1 MTGNMKFLKERGFS
15 DDQIGAALYEADG
28 GDAIVEHIKGLE
40 KIDVDVPVADLISF
54 APDYKSSG
62 ITASEY
68 LEGAVGKL
76 SSGASMNEVI
86 PTNLQ
91 GAFMQAR
98 LDSHKTLT
106 GQDPAQMRAIAYDDY
121 EYGEAPS
128 GATITL
134 KDPLAAAQAAKTMQG
149 SAGKFQISELRKF
162 EDAAGYELGVT
173 LGLDAEGNRKFAPE
187 KAAEAMLAIK
197 IGAAAQ
203 VEYNRLQTPEG
214 GGLSESEAYVK
225 ALEFAEAEGK
235 KAVTVPSNST
245 GNVID
250 FTGMNIQQITD
261 AARNAVK
268 GLNPK
273 EPDDNKK
280 IRQLLRLT
288 MMELIEK
295 FADENRTNPYDDA
308 KREIELIRKSL
319 I

>member
-1 MTGNMKFLKERGFS
+1 
-15 DDQIGAALYEADG
+15 
-28 GDAIVEHIKGLE
+28 
-40 KIDVDVPVADLISF
+40 
-54 APDYKSSG
+54 
-62 ITASEY
+62 
-68 LEGAVGKL
+68 
-76 SSGASMNEVI
+76 
-86 PTNLQ
+86 
-91 GAFMQAR
+91 
-98 LDSHKTLT
+98 
-106 GQDPAQMRAIAYDDY
+106 
-121 EYGEAPS
+121 
-128 GATITL
+128 
-134 KDPLAAAQAAKTMQG
+134 MQG

-173 LGLDAEGNRKFAPE
+173 LGLDAEGKRKFAPE

-235 KAVTVPSNST
+235 KAVTVTPNST

-261 AARNAVK
+261 ATRNAVK
-268 GLNPK
+268 GLDPN

-295 FADENRTNPYDDA
+295 FEAEGRANPYDDA

-319 I
+319 SNAVKTTGVTPGGVTPGKRPRG